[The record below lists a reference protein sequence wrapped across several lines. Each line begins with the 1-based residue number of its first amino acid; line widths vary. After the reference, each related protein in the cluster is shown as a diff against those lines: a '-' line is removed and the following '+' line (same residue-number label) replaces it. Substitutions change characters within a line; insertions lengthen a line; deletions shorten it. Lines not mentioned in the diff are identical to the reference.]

1 MKNSFV
7 QIKTTME
14 LNTVEIGKNGEY
26 QAVEFLK
33 ENGFRIREQ
42 NWRLG
47 KFEIDIIA
55 EKENDIVFFE
65 VKTRNGFEVPAD
77 RIVQGQQKTR
87 IMKSAHAYIQR
98 YKIVK
103 EPRFDLITIFG
114 SGPKM
119 RISHIESY
127 FYPLLISAR
136 SL

>member
-33 ENGFRIREQ
+33 ENGYRIREQ

-55 EKENDIVFFE
+55 E
-65 VKTRNGFEVPAD
+65 R
-77 RIVQGQQKTR
+77 
-87 IMKSAHAYIQR
+87 
-98 YKIVK
+98 
-103 EPRFDLITIFG
+103 
-114 SGPKM
+114 
-119 RISHIESY
+119 
-127 FYPLLISAR
+127 
-136 SL
+136 